1 MPRKTKPAPE
11 RFWAKVNRDG
21 PVPDRYPEL
30 GPCWLWTACTIRG
43 GYGLFAVERVGT
55 MAHLYS
61 LKLAGITVPDGLLAC
76 HKCDVPAC
84 VNPTHI
90 FFGTQSQN
98 LMDASRKG
106 RIAKG
111 SSNGNSRLTEEQV
124 AEIKRRYVRG
134 QGAALAREFG
144 VDKTIVSNIMRG
156 LMWKHV

>member
-1 MPRKTKPAPE
+1 
-11 RFWAKVNRDG
+11 
-21 PVPDRYPEL
+21 
-30 GPCWLWTACTIRG
+30 
-43 GYGLFAVERVGT
+43 
-55 MAHLYS
+55 
-61 LKLAGITVPDGLLAC
+61 
-76 HKCDVPAC
+76 
-84 VNPTHI
+84 
-90 FFGTQSQN
+90 
-98 LMDASRKG
+98 MDASRKG